1 MNTANTPAAVPT
13 VGANAAATAAPVEEE
28 GMFAKFKRFIGL
40 SGGAR
45 RSRKGRRA
53 SRKGRRASR
62 KGRAASRKG
71 RKGRAASRTR
81 RGRARY

>member
-1 MNTANTPAAVPT
+1 MNTANTPAAVPN
-13 VGANAAATAAPVEEE
+13 VGANAAAAAAPVEEE

-45 RSRKGRRA
+45 RSRKGR
-53 SRKGRRASR
+53 
-62 KGRAASRKG
+62 AAS

-81 RGRARY
+81 RGRARH